1 MTTNNSTILD
11 NKDHL
16 LRIIDFVLSQSKKM
30 GATDAEADIG
40 AGIGLSANV
49 RKGVIDKLEYENEK
63 GLSITLYI
71 NGKKGSASSSDFSD
85 NALKNTVEAAYNIA
99 KHASYDKHA
108 GLVEKELMAKN
119 IPDLDEWLSD
129 DICLLYTS
137 PSPRDGLL
145 ARMPSS
151 A

>member
-63 GLSITLYI
+63 GLSITP
-71 NGKKGSASSSDFSD
+71 
-85 NALKNTVEAAYNIA
+85 V
-99 KHASYDKHA
+99 SYTHLTLPTKRI
-108 GLVEKELMAKN
+108 V
-119 IPDLDEWLSD
+119 
-129 DICLLYTS
+129 
-137 PSPRDGLL
+137 
-145 ARMPSS
+145 
-151 A
+151 

>member
-16 LRIIDFVLSQSKKM
+16 LKIIDFVLSQSKNM

-85 NALKNTVEAAYNIA
+85 NALKNTVEAAFYIA
-99 KHASYDKHA
+99 KDASHY
-108 GLVEKELMAKN
+108 
-119 IPDLDEWLSD
+119 
-129 DICLLYTS
+129 
-137 PSPRDGLL
+137 
-145 ARMPSS
+145 
-151 A
+151 

>member
-63 GLSITLYI
+63 AYRACQAIIEKKIMPKANQLHHIRHHPNSI
-71 NGKKGSASSSDFSD
+71 F
-85 NALKNTVEAAYNIA
+85 
-99 KHASYDKHA
+99 
-108 GLVEKELMAKN
+108 
-119 IPDLDEWLSD
+119 
-129 DICLLYTS
+129 C
-137 PSPRDGLL
+137 
-145 ARMPSS
+145 
-151 A
+151 